1 MARIFAAKGVYTE
14 IVKMEKL
21 VMTDSFADKQCN
33 VISTTDYG
41 FSEDFPTEL
50 KIHVIFKG
58 ENGKTRLVLK
68 HSDISKLKEE

>member
-1 MARIFAAKGVYTE
+1 
-14 IVKMEKL
+14 
-21 VMTDSFADKQCN
+21 MTDSFADKQCN

-58 ENGKTRLVLK
+58 ENDKTRLVLK